1 MAGESACRPGSV
13 HPLARAD
20 GHPSGTAV
28 ADSLVRPTREHRAG
42 RPRSLAQEAVSQG
55 SLPFWPCSGWGLPS
69 RPSHLERW
77 WSLTPPF
84 HPYLPRPEP
93 GGGLFSVA
101 LSRGSP
107 RVGVTDHPALRSPD
121 LPRHT
126 HRAARP
132 PGRLAR
138 HPKGIP
144 PAALLGPTASPKYT
158 GPTGA
163 PAGIISANAPVRPVD
178 RSHRPGGAARSAG
191 TVRGWLLRCGWASRP
206 RRPRGTGPRPGHAA
220 RLGRRRPAR
229 RPGRR
234 MAPLAGRSGSRSR
247 PP

>member
-93 GGGLFSVA
+93 GRRFVFCGTV
-101 LSRGSP
+101 P
-107 RVGVTDHPALRSPD
+107 RVTPGRRYRPPCPAEPGPSSP
-121 LPRHT
+121 HT
-126 HRAARP
+126 PCSAAARP
-132 PGRLAR
+132 TRSPPQGYSPG
-138 HPKGIP
+138 G
-144 PAALLGPTASPKYT
+144 SP
-158 GPTGA
+158 GA
-163 PAGIISANAPVRPVD
+163 QLHLSTPGLTMD
-178 RSHRPGGAARSAG
+178 RSHRPGRAARSAG
-191 TVRGWLLRCGWASRP
+191 TVRGWLLRCGWANRL
-206 RRPRGTGPRPGHAA
+206 RRPRGTGPRPGHAV
-220 RLGRRRPAR
+220 RLGRQRPAR

-234 MAPLAGRSGSRSR
+234 TAPLAGRSGSRSR